1 MQPCLVRLAAGLV
14 ILLCAFTAPV
24 SAAVR
29 ETVEAQIDALRQLV
43 ERQQAQL
50 DAQQHQLE
58 TQRAELD
65 ALKGQATVPAA
76 PPAVPSDS
84 QRIEELER
92 KAAQSKL
99 AAQEAPVVRMNASRP
114 SITSADGRSSIA
126 VRANVQLDYAHYDQ
140 APAGSPETDFRR
152 GSVGANSRENDAA
165 RDLSDGA
172 YFRRARLGVEGI
184 IASDFGYRLLLELG
198 GSGTEGPTRIKDA
211 YLTYTGFAPFAF
223 QLGAF
228 SPPANFAD
236 GTSTEDLLFIE
247 RPTPAELSRALG
259 GAAGRI
265 GVGTRVGGSR

>member
-236 GTSTEDLLFIE
+236 GTSTEDLLLQCL
-247 RPTPAELSRALG
+247 RARRSTTGRNARMSSSRS
-259 GAAGRI
+259 
-265 GVGTRVGGSR
+265 TRRRRS